1 MVIGMK
7 SKEYIKSIILI
18 LLVMMSIVLTY
29 MVWNFTPDLTNID
42 SAESKKGNVKS
53 IGKPMAAHIENVIA
67 PYQIVE
73 VKDDKVKGMAPSRA
87 QLSQVSEA
95 LKNHEVS
102 KIEHLQR
109 DYNLTLPTL
118 NTRFTVLDFTYDM
131 PLTTYLGQVLN
142 TSAKVPK
149 NFNFNR
155 LLVDENS
162 KGNLELYAI
171 SKDRHQVMKVTMN
184 AKAKNFAKTMDQLSE
199 DMQKYSEII
208 TNKDTIDKATH
219 VFAPNHPQ
227 RMRSYRMVYDTIPVE
242 TMNSILFDD
251 SVIIRSGKSGATTY
265 NNNTGVAN
273 YNDESKKYHYKN
285 LSEDESSLSDMDT
298 TIPSTFEYINGHG
311 GFFNDDFRLFSTDN
325 SSGELTY
332 QLFLNGHPTFNDQK
346 LNDIE
351 VTWGEKGIYD
361 YKRALLRSSVPLE
374 GESVSLDSAETV
386 RSALA
391 NNHNI
396 DFQKVTNMAVG
407 YREDDQPTK
416 DDIEVQRNSE
426 FVPTWYVEYDG
437 DWYAYEDGRLE

>member
-1 MVIGMK
+1 MK

-42 SAESKKGNVKS
+42 SAENKKSNVKS
-53 IGKPMAAHIENVIA
+53 IGKPMAAHIDNVIA
-67 PYQIVE
+67 PYQMVE

-87 QLSQVSEA
+87 QLSQVTEA

-149 NFNFNR
+149 DFNFNR
-155 LLVDENS
+155 LLVDENP

-184 AKAKNFAKTMDQLSE
+184 AKAANFAKTMDQLSK

-219 VFAPNHPQ
+219 VFAPSQPKH
-227 RMRSYRMVYDTIPVE
+227 MRSYRMVYDTIPVE

-273 YNDESKKYHYKN
+273 YNDDSKKYHYKN
-285 LSEDESSLSDMDT
+285 LSEDESSSSDMDT

-346 LNDIE
+346 LNEIE

-374 GESVSLDSAETV
+374 GESKSLDSAETV

-391 NNHNI
+391 NNHDI
-396 DFQKVTNMAVG
+396 DFQKVTNMTVG
-407 YREDDQPTK
+407 YREDDQPSK

-426 FVPTWYVEYDG
+426 FIPTWYVEYDG

>member
-1 MVIGMK
+1 M
-7 SKEYIKSIILI
+7 
-18 LLVMMSIVLTY
+18 
-29 MVWNFTPDLTNID
+29 
-42 SAESKKGNVKS
+42 
-53 IGKPMAAHIENVIA
+53 
-67 PYQIVE
+67 
-73 VKDDKVKGMAPSRA
+73 
-87 QLSQVSEA
+87 SEA

-102 KIEHLQR
+102 KVEHIQH

-142 TSAKVPK
+142 TSVKVPK
-149 NFNFNR
+149 SFNFNR
-155 LLVDENS
+155 LLIDENS

-171 SKDRHQVMKVTMN
+171 SKDRHQVIKVTMN
-184 AKAKNFAKTMDQLSE
+184 AKAKYFAKTMDQLST
-199 DMQKYSEII
+199 DMQKYSEVI

-219 VFAPNHPQ
+219 VFAPSQPQ
-227 RMRSYRMVYDTIPVE
+227 HMHSYRMVYDTIPVE

-251 SVIIRSGKSGATTY
+251 SVIIRSGKSGSTTY

-285 LSEDESSLSDMDT
+285 LSEDESSSSDMDT

-311 GFFNDDFRLFSTDN
+311 GFCNDDFRLFDTDN

-332 QLFLNGHPTFNDQK
+332 QLFLNGYPTFNDQE
-346 LNDIE
+346 LNEIE

-374 GESVSLDSAETV
+374 GETKSLDSAETV

-391 NNHNI
+391 NNHDIN
-396 DFQKVTNMAVG
+396 FQKVTNMTVG
-407 YREDDQPTK
+407 YHEDDEPSK
-416 DDIEVQRNSE
+416 DNIEVQRNSE
-426 FVPTWYVEYDG
+426 FIPTWYIEYDG
-437 DWYAYEDGRLE
+437 NWYAYEDGRLE